1 MAVCLF
7 VQKVLPHFEHFTL
20 CSNPFSSA
28 LTGASAFSLLGK
40 LMALLWHR
48 GSHAVQPLTHLCGF
62 ATIAFPS
69 WKAKTSCGQNS
80 TQRGFPIFMQPSHF
94 SGKIVGYQAPHV
106 CAIYFSPLRLFLQSK
121 QYSVSKFARKVLPH
135 PLHLTSFSIESLM
148 GETAFRMSAAA

>member
-80 TQRGFPIFMQPSHF
+80 TQRGFPIFYAAIAFFWENCWIPSTACLCHLLFAFEAF
-94 SGKIVGYQAPHV
+94 SAVEAVFCFKV
-106 CAIYFSPLRLFLQSK
+106 CQK
-121 QYSVSKFARKVLPH
+121 GFAA
-135 PLHLTSFSIESLM
+135 SL
-148 GETAFRMSAAA
+148 ALNFF